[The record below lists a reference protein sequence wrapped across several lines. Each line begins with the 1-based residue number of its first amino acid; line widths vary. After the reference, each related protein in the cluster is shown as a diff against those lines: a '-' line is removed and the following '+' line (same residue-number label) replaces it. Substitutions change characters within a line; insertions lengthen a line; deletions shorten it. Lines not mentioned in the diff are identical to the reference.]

1 MSVEHKQ
8 PLFIIEAF
16 VEIRMLGFFF
26 INFRVII

>member
-16 VEIRMLGFFF
+16 VEIRMLGFFLL
-26 INFRVII
+26 ILG